1 MKKPPRKNLVP
12 AKPIAKLIHW
22 WKLNN
27 PDKSSEYLERIM
39 DINAHGCVE
48 DFLYTTAIGKRKWI
62 GFNFADKAL
71 CAIER
76 PEAWWSPEL
85 LEYYESA
92 TV

>member
-1 MKKPPRKNLVP
+1 
-12 AKPIAKLIHW
+12 
-22 WKLNN
+22 
-27 PDKSSEYLERIM
+27 M